1 MEIAGAGRG
10 FARVGDD
17 VTDCGLCFRE
27 YTMMTQ
33 RIVTS
38 LTGLALVMFCAAP
51 AARAQGQQ
59 DFSQVQIK
67 TTKLAGNFYTLD
79 GQGGTIGI
87 LSGPDGVFMV
97 DAQFA
102 PLSEK
107 IMAAIKQISDGRIRF
122 LVNTHVHGDHTG
134 GNENF
139 GKAGATILARE
150 NLRTRLEKPNPG
162 ANGQPGVPTPPA
174 GLPMITYDA
183 PLTIRMNGEEVRLI
197 PAPRAHTDGD
207 TFVKFVNA
215 DVIMTGDFYRSIQFP
230 NIDRANGGSL
240 PGLVD
245 ALNAVIANAG
255 PNTKIVPGHGPV
267 VDRAAVTAHRDMV
280 VAIRDKVATMVR
292 EGKTQEQ
299 VVAAKP
305 TSDFDAKVQQP
316 GTTGDRFVGQLYAE
330 LKK

>member
-1 MEIAGAGRG
+1 
-10 FARVGDD
+10 
-17 VTDCGLCFRE
+17 VTDFGLCFME
-27 YTMMTQ
+27 NIMMT
-33 RIVTS
+33 RRFVTFFTA
-38 LTGLALVMFCAAP
+38 LTGLALATLCAAP
-51 AARAQGQQ
+51 AVFAQGQQ

-67 TTKLAGNFYTLD
+67 TTKLGNNFYTLD
-79 GQGGTIGI
+79 GQGGTIGV
-87 LSGPDGVFMV
+87 LTGPDGVFMV

-102 PLSEK
+102 PLTEK
-107 IMAAIKQISDGRIRF
+107 IVAAIKQISDGRIRF

-134 GNENF
+134 GNENI
-139 GKAGATILARE
+139 GKMGVTILARE
-150 NLRTRLEKPNPG
+150 NLRMRLEKPNPG

-174 GLPMITYDA
+174 GLPMITYDS
-183 PLTIRMNGEEVRLI
+183 PLTVRINGEEVRLI
-197 PAPRAHTDGD
+197 PAPKAHTDGD

-292 EGKTQEQ
+292 EGKTQDQ

-305 TSDFDAKVQQP
+305 TADFDAKVQQP